1 MRSGDE
7 PGHARSALRLR
18 LWLAGFG
25 LLAALVAAVV
35 VHSVAPA
42 PVVVGFVAVAV
53 LAGVDLIVVSRHI
66 RRGPHYQP
74 GPQVPPYR
82 PVDPEPSR
90 RRAVAPTT
98 ERTRMRRYLTI
109 MTVCLLL
116 FVLAWTW
123 VRLYSTTAA
132 LVMSM
137 VAAVLPP
144 IAVIVANI
152 GVQLPDDQ
160 PPDGG

>member
-1 MRSGDE
+1 
-7 PGHARSALRLR
+7 
-18 LWLAGFG
+18 LAGFG
-25 LLAALVAAVV
+25 LVAAVV
-35 VHSVAPA
+35 AAFVVRSVAPV
-42 PVVVGFVAVAV
+42 PVVLGFVAVAV
-53 LAGVDLIVVSRHI
+53 LAGVDLLIVLHHL

-74 GPQVPPYR
+74 GPGVPPYR
-82 PVDPEPSR
+82 PVDPEPPVRPPS
-90 RRAVAPTT
+90 VPVS
-98 ERTRMRRYLTI
+98 ESTRMRRYLVI

-116 FVLAWTW
+116 LVLAWTW

-152 GVQLPDDQ
+152 GVRLPDEGD
-160 PPDGG
+160 PTRPD

>member
-1 MRSGDE
+1 
-7 PGHARSALRLR
+7 
-18 LWLAGFG
+18 
-25 LLAALVAAVV
+25 
-35 VHSVAPA
+35 
-42 PVVVGFVAVAV
+42 
-53 LAGVDLIVVSRHI
+53 
-66 RRGPHYQP
+66 
-74 GPQVPPYR
+74 VPPYR

-90 RRAVAPTT
+90 RRAAAPIT
-98 ERTRMRRYLTI
+98 ERIRMRRYLAI

-152 GVQLPDDQ
+152 GVHLPDDP